1 MLSGRLG
8 LEKARIPHADRQ
20 GLVWLDRGRLEVE
33 DGCLRFVT
41 AGGGVL
47 AAGDYQIP
55 YHAISIVLLG
65 PGSSVTHDALRLLAR
80 HGCALAAIGDGAVR
94 FYTAPPLMPDSSA
107 LARAQVRRWADPKL
121 RMETAR
127 AMYAMRFGAIVRTR
141 DITVLRGQ
149 EGARIKRAYVLAA
162 ERHGIAWN

>member
-8 LEKARIPHADRQ
+8 LERARIPHADRQ

-55 YHAISIVLLG
+55 HQAISIVLLG

-80 HGCALAAIGDGAVR
+80 HGCALAAIGEGAVLKDAYIGP
-94 FYTAPPLMPDSSA
+94 YTAVAEGCEIERAEIENSIVLENSRIADLHHRLEGSLIGRNVVIGGQNSKPSAYRILVGDDSH
-107 LARAQVRRWADPKL
+107 
-121 RMETAR
+121 
-127 AMYAMRFGAIVRTR
+127 I
-141 DITVLRGQ
+141 
-149 EGARIKRAYVLAA
+149 
-162 ERHGIAWN
+162 GIL